1 MKSREELLRATA
13 TAENGADFCA
23 ERSGSLALLTP
34 LNDRAAK
41 WLKAFVSNEATWKGE
56 TLVVDMRYFPG
67 LVDEIIDANFLFEHA
82 ALPN

>member
-1 MKSREELLRATA
+1 MA

-23 ERSGSLALLTP
+23 ERSGGLALITP

-41 WLKAFVSNEATWKGE
+41 WLKSFVSAEATWTDD
-56 TLVVDMRYFPG
+56 TLVVELRYFAG
-67 LVDEIIDANFLFEHA
+67 LVDEIIDAGFMFERA